1 LIRNALILAMS
12 ISMLGCAAHAD
23 EFPARKPGLWEIT
36 TTQKGSPPDVARLCI
51 DVATEAE
58 LLKNAKST
66 MATICSR
73 HDIRVSGNIATDDSV
88 CRPMSS
94 EQTSHAVTTFN
105 GDAAYTTVTTSHY
118 KPAIY
123 GQGRHEHDA
132 GREVDGPLWARYAAG
147 RYDHARAEAAYRRQ
161 ALRASMRPN
170 AE

>member
-1 LIRNALILAMS
+1 MHTFREALLIRNALILATS
-12 ISMLGCAAHAD
+12 IIVLGCAARAD

-36 TTQKGSPPDVARLCI
+36 TTLKGSPPDVARLCI
-51 DVATEAE
+51 DAATEAE

-73 HDIRVSGNIATDDSV
+73 HDIRVNGNIATDDSV

-118 KPAIY
+118 NPPFMGKVDTSTTQDGKWMGPCGPDMQPGDMITRGRKLHIGGKP
-123 GQGRHEHDA
+123 
-132 GREVDGPLWARYAAG
+132 
-147 RYDHARAEAAYRRQ
+147 
-161 ALRASMRPN
+161 
-170 AE
+170 